1 MRINGG
7 GGVTSRTLTE
17 KLHCVTKH
25 RMELE
30 RTSLFKDAIMR
41 RAGEVGGSITAPGL
55 KFRRKIVDFYRNLSN
70 MLLTKRFDTKLSVYQ
85 E

>member
-41 RAGEVGGSITAPGL
+41 RAGEVGGSITATGL
-55 KFRRKIVDFYRNLSN
+55 G
-70 MLLTKRFDTKLSVYQ
+70 MEKLQHWKQSR
-85 E
+85 